1 MFWFR
6 DALKVKVKVTQSCL
20 ILCDPTDYP
29 WNSPG
34 QNINQSGQPFPSPAD
49 LPDPGI
55 KPGSPALQ
63 VDSLSTELSGNHL
76 QHTSGH
82 PLATLNMR
90 TQVCIK
96 RVFVPN
102 EYIKSSFQGSFSNQS
117 KLKGTKIPHF
127 VSREYLK
134 TDFLS

>member
-1 MFWFR
+1 MCVVNCSVTS
-6 DALKVKVKVTQSCL
+6 DSAIPGTVACQALLYSGKNTGVGC
-20 ILCDPTDYP
+20 P
-29 WNSPG
+29 SPG
-34 QNINQSGQPFPSPAD
+34 A

-55 KPGSPALQ
+55 EPGSPALQ

-76 QHTSGH
+76 QHISGH
-82 PLATLNMR
+82 PLATLKMR

-117 KLKGTKIPHF
+117 KLKGTKIPYF
-127 VSREYLK
+127 VSREYI
-134 TDFLS
+134 